1 MIPFQGG
8 FVILR
13 ALFRYTHTRAR
24 TAVTGVTPIWR
35 TAVAQ
40 PPLSTLVSDTECLY
54 KYVEKPC
61 PEASNVAPRLDH
73 SEVL

>member
-13 ALFRYTHTRAR
+13 ALFRSHAHPR
-24 TAVTGVTPIWR
+24 AVTGVTPIWR